1 MAIPSRPIGQDP
13 QSQLLWNIS
22 KQMEQLIG
30 QVGALV
36 QLSTPSTTTTTTT
49 VAATTTTTTIYVPCL
64 VKGTNV
70 LLSNGTS
77 KLIEDITY
85 EDQLSVW
92 NFDEGKFDFAKPL
105 WIKQP
110 QIHVGHN
117 IIKFSDGSVL
127 KTLQTEL
134 GHRIFNIEKGKF
146 TYPMTDETPI
156 GTHTFN
162 KDGEFVSLISKEIV
176 NDEVEYYNIITDKH
190 MNLFTNSIL
199 TSCRYNNIYPI
210 ADMKFVKDDRVL
222 RTREEFNN
230 ISDKYFN
237 GLRLAEQTFNVSAIE
252 AYVEE
257 RETLDVEALEL
268 V

>member
-1 MAIPSRPIGQDP
+1 MAIPSRQIGW
-13 QSQLLWNIS
+13 STKSNLLWEIS
-22 KQMEQLIG
+22 KQLEALTGVIG
-30 QVGALV
+30 RNIPVTTTTTITVA
-36 QLSTPSTTTTTTT
+36 PTTTTTTT
-49 VAATTTTTTIYVPCL
+49 AYIPCL
-64 VKGTNV
+64 AKGTKV
-70 LLSNGTS
+70 LLSSGEH

-85 EDQLSVW
+85 EDQLVVW
-92 NFDEGKFDFAKPL
+92 NFDEGRFDFTTPL

-110 QIHVGHN
+110 QIHIGHN
-117 IIKFSDGSVL
+117 IITFSDGSVL

-134 GHRIFNIEKGKF
+134 GHRIFNVEKGMF

-162 KDGEFVSLISKEIV
+162 ENGDLITLVSKEIV
-176 NDEVEYYNIITDKH
+176 TDEIEYYNIITDKH

-210 ADMKFVKDDRVL
+210 VDMKFVKDDRIL
-222 RTREEFNN
+222 RTREEFINV
-230 ISDKYFN
+230 SDEYFE
-237 GLRLAEQTFNVSAIE
+237 GLRLAEQKSSLNEIE

-257 RETLDVEALEL
+257 REILDVRSLEI